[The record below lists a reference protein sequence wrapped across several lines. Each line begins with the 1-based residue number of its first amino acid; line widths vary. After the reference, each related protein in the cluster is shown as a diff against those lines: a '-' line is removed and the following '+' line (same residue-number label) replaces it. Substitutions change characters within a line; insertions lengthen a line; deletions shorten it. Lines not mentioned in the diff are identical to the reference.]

1 MALQRGVMLAPG
13 LFSPSFQHHG
23 KIGIYSEAAAMI
35 TVLVLL
41 GQVLELRA
49 RSRSGH
55 TGTDHHR
62 PLGRHCRS
70 AGSMPISVFS
80 EFSPR
85 WWKLSQ
91 SMLRQIHS
99 KLLYVPSIM
108 SHSQFLL

>member
-49 RSRSGH
+49 
-55 TGTDHHR
+55 
-62 PLGRHCRS
+62 
-70 AGSMPISVFS
+70 
-80 EFSPR
+80 
-85 WWKLSQ
+85 
-91 SMLRQIHS
+91 
-99 KLLYVPSIM
+99 
-108 SHSQFLL
+108 